1 MLNYNKEQLFKV
13 SLFLIIIFF
22 SFYRSP
28 YIFINGRFF
37 AEEGLH
43 FVYVWKN
50 DSNYTIKIWPYPK
63 KTMTLN

>member
-1 MLNYNKEQLFKV
+1 MFNYNKEQLFKV

-37 AEEGLH
+37 SEEGLH
-43 FVYVWKN
+43 FA
-50 DSNYTIKIWPYPK
+50 IREGG
-63 KTMTLN
+63 KTVGAGIVSKVIE